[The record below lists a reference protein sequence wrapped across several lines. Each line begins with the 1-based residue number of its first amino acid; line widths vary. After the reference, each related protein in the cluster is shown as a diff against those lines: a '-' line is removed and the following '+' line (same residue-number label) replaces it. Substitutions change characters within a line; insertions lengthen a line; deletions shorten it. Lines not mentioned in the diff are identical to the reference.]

1 MTGANGQIGIPLT
14 KSICKEVGPQGT
26 VIATDLGN
34 AKVEFPCKYT
44 SLDICDEAHYK
55 ELVKEH
61 KIDYIVHLAA
71 ILSATGELYPDKA
84 LKVNVDGAISAL
96 NIAREN
102 KCQIFLPSTIA
113 AFGGDKFQKDKT
125 PVDSILQPTT
135 MYGVSKVFNE

>member
-26 VIATDLGN
+26 VLATDLGN

-44 SLDICDEAHYK
+44 SLDICDESHYK

-102 KCQIFLPSTIA
+102 KC
-113 AFGGDKFQKDKT
+113 
-125 PVDSILQPTT
+125 
-135 MYGVSKVFNE
+135 

>member
-1 MTGANGQIGIPLT
+1 M
-14 KSICKEVGPQGT
+14 
-26 VIATDLGN
+26 IATDLGN

-113 AFGGDKFQKDKT
+113 AFGGDKFKKDMT